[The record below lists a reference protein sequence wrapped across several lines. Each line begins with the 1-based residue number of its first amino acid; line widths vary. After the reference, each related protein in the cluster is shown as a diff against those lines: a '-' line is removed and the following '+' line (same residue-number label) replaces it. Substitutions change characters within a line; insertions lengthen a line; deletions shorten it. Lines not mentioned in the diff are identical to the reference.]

1 MYFYSVNVT
10 YTSAR
15 KLYLL
20 HCCSLLVA
28 LESLPFPRER
38 AEPCTISTHPTSP
51 WQLPSC
57 RKGTCSPWKGG
68 PPTATFSFPGSKMWA
83 LPLVAPGAEKRGG
96 SFALLLIRAHMR
108 SFTWH
113 LQEKRPHQVCA
124 FPRQRKVIF
133 YGKQIL
139 KLHQKRYYL
148 SPPSVPCAR
157 FLRYYAK

>member
-1 MYFYSVNVT
+1 MIINSFLKTSSIYFYSVNVT
-10 YTSAR
+10 YTSAQ

-38 AEPCTISTHPTSP
+38 AEPCTISTHPTPP

-83 LPLVAPGAEKRGG
+83 LHLVAPGAEKRG
-96 SFALLLIRAHMR
+96 
-108 SFTWH
+108 
-113 LQEKRPHQVCA
+113 E
-124 FPRQRKVIF
+124 IF
-133 YGKQIL
+133 CTTSSHTCSHE
-139 KLHQKRYYL
+139 KLHLTFAREEP
-148 SPPSVPCAR
+148 SPGLCFSKAEESH
-157 FLRYYAK
+157 LLW